1 MLLWKKVHN
10 PLLKFSVHTKV
21 KQIASVN
28 SPTYYSTTHY
38 LANDSGNSSRLINRR
53 CEWTLMS
60 KTCFCTYYGLKKFQ
74 RLSKEDACMLQI
86 LLESSN
92 FILIPEHGVT
102 FSYVTILRKHF
113 RGACPFPYPKIP
125 IWKCCRIC
133 SGTQGLALSP
143 FPTCCLLVKL
153 IVNLFL

>member
-1 MLLWKKVHN
+1 MKKGTQPIIEIFSPHESETNSKCEFAHLLQHN
-10 PLLKFSVHTKV
+10 PLFSEW
-21 KQIASVN
+21 
-28 SPTYYSTTHY
+28 
-38 LANDSGNSSRLINRR
+38 SGNSSRLINRR

-113 RGACPFPYPKIP
+113 GGACPFPYPKIP